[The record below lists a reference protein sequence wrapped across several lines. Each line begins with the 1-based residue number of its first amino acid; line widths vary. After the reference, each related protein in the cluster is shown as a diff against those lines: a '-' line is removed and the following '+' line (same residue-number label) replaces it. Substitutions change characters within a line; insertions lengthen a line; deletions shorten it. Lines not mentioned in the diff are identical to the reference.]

1 MVMPVRW
8 ASHGDAKF
16 LEKDC
21 AHYTIALHSMQLS
34 RPEFMDTTREKDEV
48 PGRFEDVAV
57 AGLAEVE
64 VIARGEAG
72 PKTGNTSD

>member
-1 MVMPVRW
+1 
-8 ASHGDAKF
+8 
-16 LEKDC
+16 
-21 AHYTIALHSMQLS
+21 MQLS